1 MKFENYIL
9 LKDPDKSFIIH
20 HEIKSFSSCHYHAEY
35 ELVNILNGKGM
46 RQIGDNID
54 RFRQNDL
61 VLVGSFL
68 PHAWICDNDYNYG
81 PKGFQGEALVV
92 QFLPD
97 FLGPQ
102 FMEIPENRRLSQ
114 LLRESS
120 RGIRFT
126 GKTRERISALLI
138 NSYKLDGA
146 DQLYVLMSIFN
157 ILSKT
162 KEYVLL
168 SSAGFMEPYHKE
180 GNEPI
185 QKAIDHILNN
195 FQKEISV
202 KEMLD
207 ITNMSNT
214 TFCTAFKRITRM
226 TFKEYLINTRIG
238 YACKLLT
245 NGSMTISQI
254 ALGCGFENLSNFN
267 HQFRKLKSLTP
278 SAFRKQAE
286 SLKTYPEHSDTGLTG
301 SFI

>member
-1 MKFENYIL
+1 MEFENYIL

-20 HEIKSFSSCHYHAEY
+20 HEIKSFSGCHYHPEY

-46 RQIGDNID
+46 RQVGDNID

-61 VLVGSFL
+61 VLVGSYL
-68 PHAWICDNDYNYG
+68 PHAWICDSDYNYG
-81 PKGFQGEALVV
+81 PKGFQGEAVVV

-102 FMEIPENRRLSQ
+102 FMEIPENRQ
-114 LLRESS
+114 LKEMLRESS

-126 GKTRERISALLI
+126 GKTRERISSLLSE
-138 NSYKLDGA
+138 SYNLDGA
-146 DQLYVLMSIFN
+146 DQLYVMLSIFN

-162 KEYVLL
+162 KEYMLL
-168 SSAGFMEPYHKE
+168 SSAGFIEPYHKE
-180 GNEPI
+180 GNEPV
-185 QKAIDHILNN
+185 QKALDHILHN

-214 TFCTAFKRITRM
+214 TFCMAFKRITRM

-245 NGSMTISQI
+245 SSQLAINQI
-254 ALGCGFENLSNFN
+254 ALCCGFDNISNFN
-267 HQFRKLKSLTP
+267 QKFRKIKNVTP
-278 SAFRKQAE
+278 SAFRRQTE
-286 SLKTYPEHSDTGLTG
+286 SMKIYPPEA
-301 SFI
+301 I